1 MFFKNLLTVAFL
13 IFTLFSVVATS
24 DGSGTPWAGT
34 YRVVS
39 DCVTP
44 VRDQSVSVSAATIT
58 TGGVGFTD
66 FGFPANTITSDMT
79 GTVGGA
85 SRNCKITYNDPD
97 KLNWGSHPTIYS
109 CFDDGSFKCSIY
121 LKEQ

>member
-1 MFFKNLLTVAFL
+1 MFSKNLLLVGFL
-13 IFTLFSVVATS
+13 LFTLFSVVATS
-24 DGSGTPWAGT
+24 DGSGTPWSGT

-44 VRDQSVSVSAATIT
+44 VRDQVVSVSGATIT

-66 FGFPANTITSDMT
+66 FGFPSNTITSDMT
-79 GTVGGA
+79 GTVGA
-85 SRNCKITYNDPD
+85 ATRRCQITYNDPD
-97 KLNWGSHPTIYS
+97 KLNLGTHPTIYS
-109 CFDDGSFKCSIY
+109 CFDDGSFKCSIF